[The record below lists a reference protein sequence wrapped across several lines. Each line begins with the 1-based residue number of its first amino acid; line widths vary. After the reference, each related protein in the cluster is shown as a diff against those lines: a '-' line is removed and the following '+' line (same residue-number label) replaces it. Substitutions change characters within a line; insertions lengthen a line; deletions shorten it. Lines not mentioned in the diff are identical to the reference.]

1 MSQIRGRECLS
12 RIEDY
17 VVETVP
23 DADIIVNANETNEP
37 MGKKMEKKLVNAVL
51 KEALNRYPSMH
62 GEDLCAFLGKKYSL
76 DPYLFC
82 LGNGS
87 SELLEKVCFAFG
99 GKGRKIAY
107 PAPSFS
113 MYETYITLSD
123 STPVPYRL
131 DEEFKVDADAVIK
144 FCKKEKPDVLIVNNP
159 NNPTGTYNARQ
170 MMEKIIR
177 SVDALVVMDEA
188 YIEFS
193 NGGADAEENS
203 TLPLV
208 ADTDHLLVL
217 RTLSKA
223 YGLAGLRIGFGAGSR
238 AVMKIL
244 HKVLL
249 PYHVN
254 RLTLAIALA
263 FLKSK
268 NYLKKRVAAVVK
280 AREALASDLGT
291 LGFTV
296 LPSGTNFLLV
306 MPKEETLTVLFAKSK
321 SRAKGRENMAKAAG
335 KTLFEGL
342 LARKILVRNY
352 SQHPLLPGA
361 LRISTG
367 TLEENAR
374 IIEAVKEILEG

>member
-62 GEDLCAFLGKKYSL
+62 GEDLCAFLGKKYGL

-144 FCKKEKPDVLIVNNP
+144 FCKRKNLTFSSSITPIIRREPIMRGND
-159 NNPTGTYNARQ
+159 G
-170 MMEKIIR
+170 KIIR

-268 NYLKKRVAAVVK
+268 TTSKSGWPLSSRPV
-280 AREALASDLGT
+280 RPLHQT
-291 LGFTV
+291 LGPWALRSCRQGRTSF
-296 LPSGTNFLLV
+296 LSCPRKRPSLSFC
-306 MPKEETLTVLFAKSK
+306 KSK

>member
-62 GEDLCAFLGKKYSL
+62 GEDLCAFLGKKYGL

-144 FCKKEKPDVLIVNNP
+144 FCKRKNLTFSSSITPIIRREPIMRGND
-159 NNPTGTYNARQ
+159 G
-170 MMEKIIR
+170 KIIR

-335 KTLFEGL
+335 KTLLRGSSPGRSWFE
-342 LARKILVRNY
+342 
-352 SQHPLLPGA
+352 
-361 LRISTG
+361 
-367 TLEENAR
+367 
-374 IIEAVKEILEG
+374 IIPSIHCCLGPCGFRRGPWKKMPASLKR

>member
-1 MSQIRGRECLS
+1 MCFSW
-12 RIEDY
+12 
-17 VVETVP
+17 
-23 DADIIVNANETNEP
+23 
-37 MGKKMEKKLVNAVL
+37 
-51 KEALNRYPSMH
+51 
-62 GEDLCAFLGKKYSL
+62 KKYGL

-306 MPKEETLTVLFAKSK
+306 MPREGTLTVLFAKSK